1 MAVDIEEGDAAKVPI
16 EGAACF
22 YVVMVAAGPELEASV
37 FQNTGDELAE
47 LRGELENAMASKRT
61 IILLRASTPRGVVE
75 RWESLEPAVFAG
87 RLRSY

>member
-22 YVVMVAAGPELEASV
+22 YVVMVAAGRELEASV
-37 FQNTGDELAE
+37 FQNTHEDLSE
-47 LRGELENAMASKRT
+47 LRGELENALVARRT
-61 IILLRASTPRGVVE
+61 IILLRASTPRGAVE
-75 RWESLEPAVFAG
+75 RWETLEPAVFAG

>member
-22 YVVMVAAGPELEASV
+22 YVVMVTAGRELEASV
-37 FQNTGDELAE
+37 FQNTHEDLSE
-47 LRGELENAMASKRT
+47 LRGELENALVAKRT
-61 IILLRASTPRGVVE
+61 IILLRASTPRGAVE
-75 RWESLEPAVFAG
+75 RWETLEPAVFAG